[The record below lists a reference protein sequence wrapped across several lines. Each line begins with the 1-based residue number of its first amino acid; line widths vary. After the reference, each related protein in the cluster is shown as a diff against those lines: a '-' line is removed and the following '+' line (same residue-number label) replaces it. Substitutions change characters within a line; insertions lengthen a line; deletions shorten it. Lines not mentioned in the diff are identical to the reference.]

1 MTTIDWSE
9 GTSTSRDELPRTTT
23 TYLDAHLRRDVAVAI
38 ATLTPDATVTDEGH
52 TYRGHDEIRDWLGR
66 AGSEFT
72 YTTEFVGATTIDASH
87 VDVLHRIEGDFP
99 GGVADLHYR
108 FTLDGDAISGLIIE
122 P

>member
-9 GTSTSRDELPRTTT
+9 GTSTSQNDLPAAIT
-23 TYLDAHLRRDVAVAI
+23 TYLDAHVRRDVAVAI
-38 ATLTPDATVTDEGH
+38 TTLTPDAAVTDEGR

-72 YTTEFVGATTIDASH
+72 YTTRFIGATTVDDSH
-87 VDVLHRIEGDFP
+87 VDVLQRIEGDFP

-108 FTLDGDAISGLIIE
+108 FALDGDSISRLIIE

>member
-9 GTSTSRDELPRTTT
+9 GTSTSRNDLPMTIT
-23 TYLDAHLRRDVAVAI
+23 TYLDAHVRRDVAVAI
-38 ATLTPDATVTDEGH
+38 ATFTPNAAVTDEGH
-52 TYRGHDEIRDWLGR
+52 TYRGHDEIRDFLSR

-72 YTTEFVGATTIDASH
+72 YTTEFMGATTVDASH

-99 GGVADLHYR
+99 GAVADLHYR
-108 FTLDGDAISGLIIE
+108 FTLDGDSISRLVIE

>member
-1 MTTIDWSE
+1 MPTLAGCEDPSPSLNDLPTTI
-9 GTSTSRDELPRTTT
+9 T
-23 TYLDAHLRRDVAVAI
+23 TYLDAHVRRDVEVAI
-38 ATLTPDATVTDEGH
+38 TTLAPDAAVTDEGQ

-72 YTTEFVGATTIDASH
+72 YTTEFIGATAIDASH

-108 FTLDGDAISGLIIE
+108 FTLDGDSISRLIIE

>member
-9 GTSTSRDELPRTTT
+9 GTSTSQNDLPTTIT
-23 TYLDAHLRRDVAVAI
+23 TYLDAHVRRDVDVAI
-38 ATLTPDATVTDEGH
+38 ATLTPDATVTDEGQ

-72 YTTEFVGATTIDASH
+72 YTTEFLGATTVDASH

-108 FTLDGDAISGLIIE
+108 FTLDGDSISRLIIE